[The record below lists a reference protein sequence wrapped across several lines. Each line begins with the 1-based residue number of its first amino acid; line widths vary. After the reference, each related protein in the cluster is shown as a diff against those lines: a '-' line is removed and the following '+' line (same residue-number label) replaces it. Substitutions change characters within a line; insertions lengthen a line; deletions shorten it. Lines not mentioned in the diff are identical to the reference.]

1 MTEIAIVGG
10 AGIYA
15 DTMALADRL
24 VITRVHLRPAGD
36 TTFPA
41 IDPGVWKETERTE
54 HQAGPGDEASFT
66 VLAYERTDDSTG
78 RVMVAANRNSSPCA
92 AATHACDLR
101 CNAVTPPL

>member
-66 VLAYERTDDSTG
+66 VLAYERTD
-78 RVMVAANRNSSPCA
+78 AARTSDGSRQPEFKPMRRRDA
-92 AATHACDLR
+92 RL
-101 CNAVTPPL
+101 